1 MSTNYVTVLNK
12 LIKISKDG
20 EHGFRNAADHVSNES
35 LKHMFLEKAQGC
47 KSAAEELQKHVT
59 YEGEEPEESGSILGA
74 IHRGWM
80 NVKSTIAGQDDH
92 AILAE
97 CERGEDVAK
106 ATYAKALQED
116 LPSDIRAVI
125 QHQYQGVLSN
135 HDLIRDLRDSYAQKA
150 S

>member
-1 MSTNYVTVLNK
+1 MTTNLVSVLNK
-12 LIKISKDG
+12 LIKTSKDG
-20 EHGFRNAADHVSNES
+20 EQGFRNAAENVSNES
-35 LKHMFLEKAQGC
+35 LKHMFLEKAQEC
-47 KSAAEELQKHVT
+47 KAAAYELQKHVAH
-59 YEGEEPEESGSILGA
+59 EGEEPEESGSIMGA

-125 QHQYQGVLSN
+125 QHQYQGVLAN
-135 HDLIRDLRDSYAQKA
+135 HDHIRFKRQLRS
-150 S
+150 

>member
-1 MSTNYVTVLNK
+1 MTTNVVSVLNK
-12 LIKISKDG
+12 LIKTSKDG
-20 EHGFRNAADHVSNES
+20 EQGFRNAAENVSNES
-35 LKHMFLEKAQGC
+35 LKQMFLEKAQGC
-47 KSAAEELQKHVT
+47 KAAAQELQLHVT
-59 YEGEEPEESGSILGA
+59 HEGEEPEESGSIMGA

-106 ATYAKALQED
+106 ATYANALKED
-116 LPSDIRAVI
+116 LPSDIRAVV

-135 HDLIRDLRDSYAQKA
+135 HDQIRDLRDSYVNK